1 MNSLFQDGATISWLM
16 GESFILDNARHSI
29 LPERLADHL
38 LGGDELTKA
47 DYFDYTHFTDAL
59 MTDQE
64 VHELPKVWA
73 VGGDGAMGDIGYQ
86 NVSKVILQNRP
97 NVKLL
102 MLDTQVYSNTGGQ
115 NSDSSP
121 MTGGFDMNQ
130 IGAATQGKLI
140 EMKNIAESFT
150 SGHGS
155 PYVAQVSMADVPK
168 LYGALLEG
176 LEYRGT
182 AFYHC
187 FTTCQPEHG
196 VGDDMATRQ
205 AVRVKDSRGL
215 PEFVYNP
222 DMGETY
228 AESLSIKGNKNLN
241 RDWAQAT
248 YADGTKYNYTVA
260 HWAATEG
267 RFRRHLKRLKP
278 EETAELI
285 PLETMLLRL
294 TQKDVVARR
303 YLNRDHRA
311 YVPDFG
317 VFIVAEDDSGRR
329 VNFALSRQMVLFCVE
344 RRKAWRLLQ
353 SRAGQR
359 NIDLEAQTALLA
371 KVDKGEI
378 SLEELE
384 ARGASL
390 FEEQLAA
397 AQAGA

>member
-1 MNSLFQDGATISWLM
+1 
-16 GESFILDNARHSI
+16 
-29 LPERLADHL
+29 
-38 LGGDELTKA
+38 
-47 DYFDYTHFTDAL
+47 
-59 MTDQE
+59 
-64 VHELPKVWA
+64 
-73 VGGDGAMGDIGYQ
+73 MGDIGYQ

-397 AQAGA
+397 VQAGA